1 MKDNWKERLLIIG
14 TIVFCVLFVIGL
26 QALIESR
33 LKMAYERGKADGKI
47 EAAIERVEQTLKEKV
62 K

>member
-1 MKDNWKERLLIIG
+1 MKLNYKLYCQECKI
-14 TIVFCVLFVIGL
+14 
-26 QALIESR
+26 
-33 LKMAYERGKADGKI
+33 YERSKTNGKI